1 MNFKIVCDDS
11 KRLRLRFGKYIIT
24 KEQGYGISSLL
35 LGVNGVTKVN
45 TNHVNGSVLI
55 EYEKHECKEEILSLI
70 SSLNVYTLENGIST
84 DEEKRSEIE
93 TDFRQKL
100 VKMTLK
106 HGFHRLVLPLFLPS
120 PWRVAHTAL
129 RALPFLRSGI
139 KQLRRGKLTVEVLDA
154 TSITASLC
162 TGQHKTSSSIM
173 FLLSLSELL
182 LEYSNARAKNALAGS
197 LSINIDKVW
206 LVKDGVEVS
215 VPTKDL
221 AVGDVIRVRMGSM
234 IPVDGTIVNGE
245 ALINEAMMT
254 GEPLSVHKDAG
265 STVFAGTVIEEGD
278 ITLEVRELSNSS
290 RVSKILQMIDDGEDN
305 KASIQGNAEKLA
317 DKIVPASLGL
327 SLLTLLFTRNV
338 ARAMSVLMVDFS
350 CAIKLTTPL
359 VIITALH
366 QAAKNQILV
375 KGGKYLEL
383 LSKADTVV
391 FDKTGTLTKAVPQ
404 ISKVISVSDKYDK
417 DTVLTI
423 AACLEEHFPHS
434 VASAIVAHATEK
446 GFAHP
451 EKHEKVEYIVAHGI
465 ASSYEGHRAIIGSKH
480 FIFEDEG
487 VEFDEELF
495 GCLTQEI
502 GSDSAIYLAIDH
514 ELVGTI
520 CVNDPPRDDAKET
533 IAKLREQG
541 IKEVIMITG
550 DGEEVAK
557 SICNELNIDRY
568 FASVLP
574 DGKSKLIKAL
584 KDDGKTVL
592 MVGDGINDTPALS
605 MADVSMT
612 LKSSSDI
619 AKEVSDIAIHSES
632 LLQIVYARKLATA
645 LMNKIASN
653 YKFIV
658 GFNSS
663 LILLGMGGIIS
674 GNTSAW
680 LHNFSTLGLAGFS
693 TRPTLNEKE
702 VIEDETT

>member
-1 MNFKIVCDDS
+1 
-11 KRLRLRFGKYIIT
+11 
-24 KEQGYGISSLL
+24 
-35 LGVNGVTKVN
+35 
-45 TNHVNGSVLI
+45 
-55 EYEKHECKEEILSLI
+55 
-70 SSLNVYTLENGIST
+70 
-84 DEEKRSEIE
+84 
-93 TDFRQKL
+93 
-100 VKMTLK
+100 
-106 HGFHRLVLPLFLPS
+106 
-120 PWRVAHTAL
+120 
-129 RALPFLRSGI
+129 
-139 KQLRRGKLTVEVLDA
+139 EVL
-154 TSITASLC
+154 
-162 TGQHKTSSSIM
+162 
-173 FLLSLSELL
+173 
-182 LEYSNARAKNALAGS
+182 
-197 LSINIDKVW
+197 
-206 LVKDGVEVS
+206 
-215 VPTKDL
+215 
-221 AVGDVIRVRMGSM
+221 
-234 IPVDGTIVNGE
+234 
-245 ALINEAMMT
+245 
-254 GEPLSVHKDAG
+254 
-265 STVFAGTVIEEGD
+265 
-278 ITLEVRELSNSS
+278 ELSNSS
-290 RVSKILQMIDDGEDN
+290 RISKIIQMIDDGEEN

-327 SLLTLLFTRNV
+327 SIATLLLTRNV

-366 QAAKNQILV
+366 EATKNQILV

-391 FDKTGTLTKAVPQ
+391 FDKTGTLTKAVPK
-404 ISKVISVSDKYDK
+404 ISKVIAVSDKYNQDA
-417 DTVLTI
+417 VLRV

-446 GFAHP
+446 GLVHP

-487 VEFDEELF
+487 VEFNEELF
-495 GCLTQEI
+495 KTLTEEI

-514 ELVGTI
+514 ELVGVI
-520 CVNDPPRDDAKET
+520 CVQDPPRDDAKET
-533 IAKLREQG
+533 IEKLREQG
-541 IKEVIMITG
+541 IKEVVMITG

-557 SICNELNIDRY
+557 NMCEKLNIDRY

-574 DGKSKLIKAL
+574 DGKSALIKAL
-584 KDDGKTVL
+584 KDEGKTVL
-592 MVGDGINDTPALS
+592 MVGDGINDAPALS

-619 AKEVSDIAIHSES
+619 AREVSDIAIHSES

-645 LMNKIASN
+645 LMNKISNN

-663 LILLGMGGIIS
+663 LILLGMGGIIT

-693 TRPTLNEKE
+693 AKSILKEKE
-702 VIEDETT
+702 VIENEAT